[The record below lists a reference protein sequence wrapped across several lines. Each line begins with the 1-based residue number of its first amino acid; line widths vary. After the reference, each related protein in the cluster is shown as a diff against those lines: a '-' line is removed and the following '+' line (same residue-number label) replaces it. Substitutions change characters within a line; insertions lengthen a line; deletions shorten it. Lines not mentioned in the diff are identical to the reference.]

1 MKENEMATITN
12 QAILTYNGVT
22 VTSNVATGEV
32 LEEIT
37 VTKTAIRGTYGA
49 EDEVTYVINI
59 VNSGVTAVTGVTVT
73 DDLGE
78 YTFEEDTLYP
88 LTYSDGTAALFTNG
102 TPSPAPTVEAGPPLV
117 FSGITVPAGGNVS
130 IVYQAALNQFA
141 PLGTGAVIENTA
153 TADGTGFAPVTATE
167 TILHSAGPD
176 LRIAKSIDPQTVK
189 TGGNIVYTF
198 VISNYG
204 DEATDADG
212 VKITDEFDPIL
223 TTLEA
228 TLDGAQLVETTDYT
242 YDGVT
247 GLFETVEG
255 VITVPAATYF
265 QNDDGSWTTVPG
277 ETVLTVTGTIN

>member
-1 MKENEMATITN
+1 MNYSTI
-12 QAILTYNGVT
+12 LKCLREYF
-22 VTSNVATGEV
+22 
-32 LEEIT
+32 
-37 VTKTAIRGTYGA
+37 GA
-49 EDEVTYVINI
+49 EC
-59 VNSGVTAVTGVTVT
+59 T
-73 DDLGE
+73 DDGMMPLIEKWREWYSGTSEGFHKIFINNGLSTVSREMFRLNMAKRVCEDWANLLLNEKTLISISGGSSEEFVCGKNGKGGVLGE
-78 YTFEEDTLYP
+78 NSFH
-88 LTYSDGTAALFTNG
+88 TAMNRL
-102 TPSPAPTVEAGPPLV
+102 VEK
-117 FSGITVPAGGNVS
+117 S
-130 IVYQAALNQFA
+130 FA
-141 PLGTGAVIENTA
+141 LGTGAVIENTA